1 MSLKPQSIRRD
12 TTVYLN
18 DELVEKAIIIELSES
33 WSEREEKLF
42 RKMLQQGGKF
52 KLQGN
57 SFRIVKEQKMVNS
70 KGVKDEGIIQIPGLD
85 TKF

>member
-1 MSLKPQSIRRD
+1 MALKPQSIRRD

>member
-12 TTVYLN
+12 TTIYLN
-18 DELVEKAIIIELSES
+18 DKLVEKDIIIELSES

-42 RKMLQQGGKF
+42 RKILQQGGKF

-57 SFRIVKEQKMVNS
+57 SFRIVKQEKIVNT
-70 KGVKDEGIIQIPGLD
+70 KGFKDEGIIQIPGLD

>member
-1 MSLKPQSIRRD
+1 MALKPQSIRKD

-18 DELVEKAIIIELSES
+18 EELAEKAIIIELSKS

-57 SFRIVKEQKMVNS
+57 LFRIVKDEKPVNS
-70 KGVKDEGIIQIPGLD
+70 KGFKDGGVIQIPGLD

>member
-18 DELVEKAIIIELSES
+18 DKLVEKDIIIELSES

-57 SFRIVKEQKMVNS
+57 SFRIVKGRKNGKLPKGLKM
-70 KGVKDEGIIQIPGLD
+70 KE
-85 TKF
+85 

>member
-1 MSLKPQSIRRD
+1 MALKPQSIRKD

-18 DELVEKAIIIELSES
+18 DELVEKAILIELSES

-57 SFRIVKEQKMVNS
+57 LFRIVKEQKMVNS

>member
-1 MSLKPQSIRRD
+1 MALKPQSIRKD

-18 DELVEKAIIIELSES
+18 EELVEKAIIIELSES
-33 WSEREEKLF
+33 WSEKEEKLF

-70 KGVKDEGIIQIPGLD
+70 KGFKDGGVIQIPGLD

>member
-70 KGVKDEGIIQIPGLD
+70 KGFKDEGIIQMPGLD

>member
-1 MSLKPQSIRRD
+1 MALKPQSIRKD

-18 DELVEKAIIIELSES
+18 EELAEKAIIIELSES

-57 SFRIVKEQKMVNS
+57 LFRIVKDEKPVNS
-70 KGVKDEGIIQIPGLD
+70 KGFKDGGVIQIPGLD

>member
-57 SFRIVKEQKMVNS
+57 SFRIVNEEKIVNS
-70 KGVKDEGIIQIPGLD
+70 KGFKDEGIIQIPGLD

>member
-1 MSLKPQSIRRD
+1 MALKPQSIRRD
-12 TTVYLN
+12 TTIHLN

>member
-1 MSLKPQSIRRD
+1 MALKPQSIRRD

-18 DELVEKAIIIELSES
+18 EELVEKAILIELSES

-70 KGVKDEGIIQIPGLD
+70 KGFKDEGIIQMPGLD

>member
-70 KGVKDEGIIQIPGLD
+70 KGFKDEGIIQIPGLD

>member
-70 KGVKDEGIIQIPGLD
+70 KGVKDEGIIQIPG
-85 TKF
+85 

>member
-1 MSLKPQSIRRD
+1 MALKPQSIRKD

-18 DELVEKAIIIELSES
+18 EELVEKAIIIELSES

-70 KGVKDEGIIQIPGLD
+70 KGFKDEGIIQMPGLD

>member
-1 MSLKPQSIRRD
+1 MALKPQSIRKD

-18 DELVEKAIIIELSES
+18 EELAEKAIIIELSES

-57 SFRIVKEQKMVNS
+57 SFRIVKDEKIVNT
-70 KGVKDEGIIQIPGLD
+70 KGFKDEGVIQIPGLD

>member
-18 DELVEKAIIIELSES
+18 DKLVEKDIIIELTES

>member
-1 MSLKPQSIRRD
+1 MALKPQSIRKD

-18 DELVEKAIIIELSES
+18 DELVEKAILIELSES

>member
-1 MSLKPQSIRRD
+1 MALKPQSIRKD

-18 DELVEKAIIIELSES
+18 EELVEKAIIIELSES

>member
-33 WSEREEKLF
+33 WSEKEEKLF

-57 SFRIVKEQKMVNS
+57 SFRIVKQEKIVNT
-70 KGVKDEGIIQIPGLD
+70 KGFKDEGIIQIPGLD

>member
-18 DELVEKAIIIELSES
+18 DKLVEKDIIIELSES

-57 SFRIVKEQKMVNS
+57 SFRIVKEEKMVNS

>member
-18 DELVEKAIIIELSES
+18 DKLVEKDIIIELSES

>member
-1 MSLKPQSIRRD
+1 MR
-12 TTVYLN
+12 
-18 DELVEKAIIIELSES
+18 LSES

-57 SFRIVKEQKMVNS
+57 LFRIVKQEKIVNT
-70 KGVKDEGIIQIPGLD
+70 KGFKDEGIIQIPGLD

>member
-1 MSLKPQSIRRD
+1 MSLKPQSIRKD

-18 DELVEKAIIIELSES
+18 EELVEKSIIIELSES

-52 KLQGN
+52 KIQGN
-57 SFRIVKEQKMVNS
+57 SFRIIKKEKTLNS
-70 KGVKDEGIIQIPGLD
+70 KGVKDEGIIKIPGLD

>member
-1 MSLKPQSIRRD
+1 MSLKPQSIRKD
-12 TTVYLN
+12 TRVYLN
-18 DELVEKAIIIELSES
+18 EELAEKVTIIELSES
-33 WSEREEKLF
+33 WSEKEEKLF

>member
-1 MSLKPQSIRRD
+1 MALKPQSIRRD

-57 SFRIVKEQKMVNS
+57 LFRIVKDEKPVNS
-70 KGVKDEGIIQIPGLD
+70 KGFKDGGVIQIPGLD